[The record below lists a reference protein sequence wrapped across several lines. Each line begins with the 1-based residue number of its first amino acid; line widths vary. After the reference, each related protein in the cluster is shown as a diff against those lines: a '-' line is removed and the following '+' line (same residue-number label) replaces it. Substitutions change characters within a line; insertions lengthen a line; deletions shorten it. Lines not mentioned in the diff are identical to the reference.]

1 MKRKSLIEIVKDK
14 YKEGKRLV
22 APLLGFPG
30 VELIGSNIKIAQQ
43 NYGEHYK
50 VLKIL
55 VEKFKPDV
63 IFPLMDLSVEAN
75 ALGRFTVFPREDSAT
90 VPKDKFD
97 INELDRIASI
107 NISFDS
113 RINGYVNTVK
123 LMKIGLPEYVI
134 KGAYVTGPYSVAA
147 LLMGADEAAMASIM
161 EPEKL
166 RKICDITTEKIQEY
180 VNMLIS
186 AGADII
192 CVLEPTAVMLGPE
205 QFRNFSAHYV
215 RHIVESCIYSG
226 VNTVYH
232 TCGNTMHLLNE
243 MVNAGVDGLSLDS
256 KEVGVDL
263 KEAAK
268 ILTKNVVLIGNISP
282 TNTILRGTPDEVK
295 EEVSNLLKEM
305 DPYPN
310 FILSTG
316 CDLPQ
321 ETPEANIK
329 AFIETGKN
337 YRIPK
342 K

>member
-1 MKRKSLIEIVKDK
+1 MKRKSLIELVQEK
-14 YKEGKRLV
+14 YKKGERLV

-55 VEKFKPDV
+55 VEKFNPDV

-97 INELDRIASI
+97 LNELDRIASI

-123 LMKIGLPEYVI
+123 LMKIGLPEDVI

-147 LLMGADEAAMASIM
+147 LLTGADEAAMASIL

-215 RHIVESCIYSG
+215 RHIVESCKYSG

-243 MVNAGVDGLSLDS
+243 MANAGVDGLSLDS
-256 KEVGVDL
+256 KEVGVDI

-268 ILTKNVVLIGNISP
+268 ILTKDVVLIGNISP
-282 TNTILRGTPDEVK
+282 TKTILRGTPDDVEKEVNSLL
-295 EEVSNLLKEM
+295 EEMN
-305 DPYPN
+305 PYPD